1 MCKIIS
7 SLGSRGAA
15 RDQGANRIKRWFT
28 GMFVDLEMRK
38 GTKAR
43 AADDI
48 EILGKLLGRIDFS
61 PKRHREHRPFQINRF
76 LKV

>member
-1 MCKIIS
+1 MVYRHVC
-7 SLGSRGAA
+7 GSR
-15 RDQGANRIKRWFT
+15 N
-28 GMFVDLEMRK
+28 EK
-38 GTKAR
+38 GYKAR